1 MPNQRYINAWMR
13 ERKLSLSPG
22 FAENLR
28 GLAEAYKKNAA
39 AA

>member
-1 MPNQRYINAWMR
+1 MPDYGYINAWMR
-13 ERKLSLSPG
+13 ERNISLSPG
-22 FAENLR
+22 FAENLK